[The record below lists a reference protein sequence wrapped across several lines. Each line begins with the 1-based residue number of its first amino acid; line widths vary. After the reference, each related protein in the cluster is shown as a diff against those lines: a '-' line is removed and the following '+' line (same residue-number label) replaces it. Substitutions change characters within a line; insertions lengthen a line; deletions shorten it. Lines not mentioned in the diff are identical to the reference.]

1 MGWKVDLVVAK
12 ATAGEAWGR
21 ERILTGIFWCSLR
34 CTWTGPRIGILKKF
48 SLYFTVLKIFEK
60 KKNIEKKRTLLKGV
74 TIVVHCKN
82 TFLSKKMLFGQKFLH
97 LFFSSVHYLFKTPQ
111 MTSKPQFCFFPD
123 SGEHFTYLDHGQKV
137 KIHQNM
143 TKGSFLDKSNL

>member
-1 MGWKVDLVVAK
+1 MHQISIKNV
-12 ATAGEAWGR
+12 
-21 ERILTGIFWCSLR
+21 S
-34 CTWTGPRIGILKKF
+34 F
-48 SLYFTVLKIFEK
+48 SMKTLFLYSPFNLEHFSYLYHSHIVIPSNPKSP
-60 KKNIEKKRTLLKGV
+60 LKGV

-143 TKGSFLDKSNL
+143 TKGSFLDKSYL